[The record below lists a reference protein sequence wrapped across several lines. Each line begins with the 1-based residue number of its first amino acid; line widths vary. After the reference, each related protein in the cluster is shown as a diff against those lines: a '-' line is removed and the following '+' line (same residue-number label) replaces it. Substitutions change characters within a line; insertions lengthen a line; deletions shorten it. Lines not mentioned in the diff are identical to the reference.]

1 MLMAIDLPPRGY
13 RFPEATPLPRTPAHA
28 DLTIRSRG
36 VCSILH
42 SGYAPNL
49 LRSRYFRIKYQGPSM
64 QSVPIRPYNLTG
76 VAIMNTLNTAVSRV
90 AESLDQ
96 VAQLNAR
103 YRAGEVHAYVP
114 EALRE
119 SERSLEKLI
128 EKHLPASHAAL
139 EAASRALFFSLPVAF
154 NPAESVGPYLAVV
167 DRDQAGQP
175 YRFLDMGALIATQ
188 AFGENDPAVAQAIL
202 TSLPFVTSRYAHSE
216 YQTVLSLR
224 LKAELNRIA
233 PAGTPR
239 HFVVNTGAE
248 AVENAIKSVLMN
260 RVMTSP
266 DGDGG
271 FIVSFEGAFHGRT
284 LGALAVTHRKKARLG
299 FPTFDWPHI
308 LFPAEEAGSPKE
320 TARREE
326 RSLKQ
331 LWDLLVSGRIPL
343 AEKSRDSYRREMDA
357 LDEFLAQPGG
367 DLSAFVQ
374 AQRANLSSDVV
385 RRSQRVAA
393 VLVELI
399 QGAGGVRMASA
410 RFMRKLRLLTRI
422 YDVPLVFD
430 EVQTGWGM
438 TGRLWGHE
446 LFDLPCPPDV
456 VTWAKKAQNG
466 VLFVSE
472 ALATFFQEEKK
483 YNTTWEG
490 DSVGMVRLLA
500 QIDKLDLDQVRRT
513 GERARA
519 GLEALARE
527 YREILKNVRGAGVML
542 GFDVMRADWCDTLR
556 DRAFRRGLVLFPAG
570 DRALR
575 FYPRYDTE
583 PSAINEALSILRLA
597 IEDLLDGRLASAAA
611 MVLET
616 RVGTLAIPLDTVE
629 IVDLTP
635 EFETYKLQVRTIERE
650 RYGTLAQYPPDV
662 LRAER
667 RPLLQFPLE
676 TLEATASSPSAIG
689 IALRDRV
696 SARLVGYTLG
706 SALENHD
713 EEGVASDP
721 HFGENNTFYLHAM
734 ATLPT
739 VQNAV
744 EIENL
749 LLESLRTRAIAAG
762 FEFLSTPIEGR
773 LRETG
778 PSWLRAAS
786 DLQRVDNYLQSGV
799 PFAYFQVNLRQDG

>member
-1 MLMAIDLPPRGY
+1 VNTFDAAISK
-13 RFPEATPLPRTPAHA
+13 AA
-28 DLTIRSRG
+28 
-36 VCSILH
+36 
-42 SGYAPNL
+42 
-49 LRSRYFRIKYQGPSM
+49 K
-64 QSVPIRPYNLTG
+64 
-76 VAIMNTLNTAVSRV
+76 
-90 AESLDQ
+90 SLEY

-114 EALRE
+114 EALRDG
-119 SERSLEKLI
+119 ERALEELV
-128 EKHLPASHAAL
+128 EQHLAASHAAL
-139 EAASRALFFSLPVAF
+139 ERASGSLFFSLPVAF
-154 NPAESVGPYLAVV
+154 DPAESVGPYLAVI
-167 DRDQAGQP
+167 DRDTAGRP
-175 YRFLDMGALIATQ
+175 YRFLDMGALIATN
-188 AFGENDPAVAQAIL
+188 AFGENDPRVVGAVL
-202 TSLPFVTSRYAHSE
+202 ESLPSISSRYAHSE

-224 LKAELNRIA
+224 FKAELNRIA

-239 HFVVNTGAE
+239 HFIVNTGAE

-260 RVMTSP
+260 RVMTSQ

-284 LGALAVTHRKKARLG
+284 LGSLAVTHRKKARLG

-308 LFPAEEAGSPKE
+308 PFPVEEAASPRE

-331 LWDLLVSGRIPL
+331 LWDLLVSGRLPR
-343 AEKSRDSYRREMDA
+343 AEKSKDTYRREMDA
-357 LDEFLAQPGG
+357 IDEFLSQKDP
-367 DLSAFVQ
+367 DLNTLNVFVE
-374 AQRANLSSDVV
+374 AQRAILTPDVV

-393 VLVELI
+393 VLVEPI
-399 QGAGGVRMASA
+399 QGEGGVRLASA

-422 YDVPLVFD
+422 YDVPLIFD

-438 TGRLWGHE
+438 TGRLWAHE
-446 LFDLPCPPDV
+446 MFDLPCPPDV

-472 ALATFFQEEKK
+472 ELATFFQEEKK
-483 YNTTWEG
+483 FNTTWEG

-500 QIDKLDLDQVRRT
+500 LLDKLDLDQVRRT
-513 GERARA
+513 GEQAKA
-519 GLEALARE
+519 GLEALARQ

-542 GFDVMRADWCDTLR
+542 GFDVMRADWRDALR
-556 DRAFRRGLVLFPAG
+556 ERAFRRGLVLLPAG

-597 IEDLLDGRLASAAA
+597 IEDLLDGRLAPAAT

-635 EFETYKLQVRTIERE
+635 GFETHKLQIRTIEQE

-734 ATLPT
+734 ATLPS
-739 VQNAV
+739 VQNSV
-744 EIENL
+744 ELENH
-749 LLESLRTRAIAAG
+749 LLELLRARAIAAG
-762 FEFLSTPIEGR
+762 FGFLSTLIEDR
-773 LRETG
+773 LRDTG
-778 PSWLRAAS
+778 PAWLHGAEVLLRIE
-786 DLQRVDNYLQSGV
+786 NYLGSGSC
-799 PFAYFQVNLRQDG
+799 FAYLQAALQSAAGPEPSRPSNA